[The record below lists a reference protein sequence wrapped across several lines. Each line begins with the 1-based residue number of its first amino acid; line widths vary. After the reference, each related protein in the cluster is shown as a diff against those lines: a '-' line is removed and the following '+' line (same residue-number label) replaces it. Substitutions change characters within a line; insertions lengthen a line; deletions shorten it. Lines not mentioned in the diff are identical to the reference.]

1 MEQTSKIT
9 DGYMKE
15 KEKNYDRSEKGS
27 VYRKIEA
34 KELNRDL
41 FAQFERHQVVGKC
54 WRYVNEEWVIQD
66 DPFIDQWSE
75 EDYAFLVK
83 CLKHT
88 IETGGLLEG
97 AFVDGILKG
106 FVSVESEPLGKK
118 KNYLDLSCIHVSEE
132 MRGQGIGRTL
142 FLMAA
147 AWAKEHGGEK
157 LYISAHSAV
166 ETQAFYR
173 SLGCVEAEEYNEEH
187 VKQEPYDCQ
196 MEYIL

>member
-15 KEKNYDRSEKGS
+15 KEKNYDRSEKGI

-88 IETGGLLEG
+88 IETGGLLDG

-132 MRGQGIGRTL
+132 MRGHGIGRTL

>member
-15 KEKNYDRSEKGS
+15 KEKNYDRSEKGI

-54 WRYVNEEWVIQD
+54 WRYVNAEWVIQD

-132 MRGQGIGRTL
+132 MRGHGIGRTL
-142 FLMAA
+142 FSMAA

>member
-15 KEKNYDRSEKGS
+15 KEKNYDRSEKGI
-27 VYRKIEA
+27 VYRKIEVQ
-34 KELNRDL
+34 ELNRDL
-41 FAQFERHQVVGKC
+41 FAQFERHQVVGNC
-54 WRYVNEEWVIQD
+54 WRYVNAEWVIQD
-66 DPFIDQWSE
+66 DPFIDQWNE

-132 MRGQGIGRTL
+132 MRGHGIGRTL
-142 FLMAA
+142 FSMAA